1 MPLSEYTVPK
11 EVVPFPGGSFE
22 VRAISLPD
30 VAILID
36 VHEYAITLIVDKIQ
50 NRKELLQKGIDEQ
63 NDDAVQTVVIDL
75 MSELVREAPILIAN
89 LIAICADERD
99 SLDNASKLPITS
111 QIDALTKIAKLT
123 FTDLASVK
131 KLAADVMALVRG
143 ILPTVNARPP
153 KKRKN

>member
-1 MPLSEYTVPK
+1 MPLSEYQVPK

-22 VRAISLPD
+22 VRAVSLPD

-50 NRKELLQKGIDEQ
+50 NRKELLQQGIDEG

-75 MSELVREAPILIAN
+75 MSELVREAPVLIAN
-89 LIAICADERD
+89 LIAICADEREH
-99 SLDNASKLPITS
+99 LDAASKLPITS

-131 KLAADVMALVRG
+131 KLAADVMGLVRG
-143 ILPTVNARPP
+143 ILPTVNSRPS
-153 KKRKN
+153 KRKK